1 MAQPTVVDILRELLV
16 VEQRSLPARLIES
29 TVFVSELAVD
39 DLNAITAM
47 ARAGQEHGAQLAE
60 LILSLGGVPGLRGT
74 DMSSADLHYQ
84 AVEYVLPRLAQD
96 RESLV
101 RLYGQAVERV
111 TDEPGAAEL
120 LRGILSCHQEELRR
134 IQQLSDKRLSPAD

>member
-1 MAQPTVVDILRELLV
+1 MAEPTVVDILRELLV
-16 VEQRSLPARLIES
+16 EEQRSLPARLIES

-47 ARAGQEHGAQLAE
+47 ARTGLEHGAQLTE
-60 LILSLGGVPGLRGT
+60 LILGLGGVPGLRGT
-74 DMSSADLHYQ
+74 DMSSADLHFQ

-111 TDEPGAAEL
+111 TDEPGAAEI
-120 LRGILSCHQEELRR
+120 LRGILSRHQEELRAV
-134 IQQLSDKRLSPAD
+134 QQLSDKRLSPTD